1 MAPPWAVLGN
11 PRGVKLAASIVLQV
25 AMAITDTKTVRG
37 VLDCI
42 GNKEYLNNMAKLM
55 IQTLASLGGAMLL
68 VESRPVFDG

>member
-1 MAPPWAVLGN
+1 M
-11 PRGVKLAASIVLQV
+11 VLQV
-25 AMAITDTKTVRG
+25 AMAMTDTKTMRG

-42 GNKEYLNNMAKLM
+42 GIKGYLYNVAKLI